1 MSTHVLLIEDAED
14 TICLIANILEEE
26 EDGYRLSVATD
37 GEAGLLAARAE
48 RPDVILLD
56 MSLPRLSGWD
66 LAPRLRAE
74 GVSIPIIAIT
84 AHAMRDDRER
94 ALAAGCT
101 DYISKPF
108 EITTLLAMLERYAPR
123 TQPHLG

>member
-1 MSTHVLLIEDAED
+1 MSTRVLLIEDAAD
-14 TICLIANILEEE
+14 TIGLIANILEEE
-26 EDGYRLSVATD
+26 ESYNLSVATD

-74 GVSIPIIAIT
+74 GVAIPIIAIT
-84 AHAMRDDRER
+84 AHAMRDDRGR

-108 EITTLLAMLERYAPR
+108 EIAALLAMLARYAPR
-123 TQPHLG
+123 A